1 MAVGMLLAGEG
12 VTEESYRQ
20 LTEAMFG
27 TFPMPADQSPEGLIV
42 HSAGPSDQG
51 WYIYDLWE
59 SPEHFQRFAA
69 ETLGPAIEA
78 TGAGGGA
85 RPEPQFFAIEVLVRG
100 PALELVG

>member
-27 TFPMPADQSPEGLIV
+27 SFPMREDQSPEGLIV
-42 HSAGPSDQG
+42 HTAGPGEQG
-51 WYIYDLWE
+51 WYVYDLWE
-59 SPEHFQRFAA
+59 SREHFQRFV
-69 ETLGPAIEA
+69 EEKLGPAIEA

-85 RPEPQFFAIEVLVRG
+85 RPEPQFFPIETLVKS
-100 PALELVG
+100 PAL